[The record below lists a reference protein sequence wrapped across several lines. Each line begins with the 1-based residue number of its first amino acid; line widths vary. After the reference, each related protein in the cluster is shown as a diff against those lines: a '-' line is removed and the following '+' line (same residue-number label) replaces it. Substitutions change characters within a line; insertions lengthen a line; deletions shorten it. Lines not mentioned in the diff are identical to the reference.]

1 MRLGMAQMSQF
12 EGFINKYNNIQTIK
26 NSLYKVSKNTNITFQ
41 NTLVELWD
49 PT

>member
-12 EGFINKYNNIQTIK
+12 EGFIKKYSNIQTIK
-26 NSLYKVSKNTNITFQ
+26 NSFLKFSKNTNITIQ